1 MATSNNTLRVADLDF
16 FSIRNNL
23 KEFLRSQNTFQDY
36 DFEGSGMSVML
47 DVLAYNTYYNSFYMN
62 MVANE
67 AFLDTAQIRKNI
79 VSHAKL
85 INYVPMSKRGA
96 TAKIDVIVTPGP
108 DEDQAVSF
116 ITLDKWTNFLGADK
130 DQVNY
135 PFVAM
140 HSNTS
145 YKSGGSFVF
154 SNVVIKQGEAVTLQ
168 FPVNANN
175 VSRRFQIPSANVDT
189 STLTIT
195 VQESAYNTQTTEYSL
210 ASDITNIRGNSAV
223 YFLEED
229 QDSFYTIY
237 FGDDYIGQ
245 KPANDSIVIATYV
258 DTVGPKG
265 NNIVRF
271 GLSDTDGIY
280 GFKSNVRVNIIEA
293 SAGGSDKE
301 TDEQVRFRSTNYYTS
316 QNRAVTSGDY
326 EALITKDFPNIEAVS
341 VWGGEDNDPIIYG
354 KVFMS
359 LKTRGYYTLTNLE
372 KENIK
377 TSLITNRNVLTVEPE
392 IVDPEYAFVLIRGSV
407 RYNPNLTT
415 RTQNQILNLIKES
428 VYNYATQELYTFKS
442 TFKLSKLQYYMEQS
456 EPSITSSD
464 IDIFLQRRVKMEIG
478 GTNTYVV
485 NFNTALRK
493 GDFAFK
499 LNSYPTLKV
508 KDSAGI
514 QRDVFIEET
523 PESYTGIES
532 VNIINP
538 GVNYTSKP
546 TLTITGDGTGG
557 EVEPVIVNGRFVS
570 VRVINPGINYTRAF
584 VNIEDSQG
592 SGAVLS
598 VNLKATVG
606 TLRTYYYKPNGEKI
620 IVNSEAGSIDYI
632 SGRVILDSLTP
643 ISMPANDFYDQDVL
657 TINVV
662 PEQGV
667 IVPLRN
673 RILAID
679 TNNIQAI
686 QLDMVAETA

>member
-1 MATSNNTLRVADLDF
+1 MATSNNSLRVADLDF

-23 KEFLRSQNTFQDY
+23 KEYLRSQNTFQDY

-47 DVLAYNTYYNSFYMN
+47 DILAYNTYYNSYYMN

-85 INYVPMSKRGA
+85 INYVPMSMRGA
-96 TAKIDVIVTPGP
+96 TAEVTVTVTPGP
-108 DEDQAVSF
+108 DEDQIINY
-116 ITLDKWTNFLGADK
+116 ITLDKWTTFLGADK
-130 DQVNY
+130 EQVNY
-135 PFVAM
+135 PFVALN
-140 HSNTS
+140 SNTA
-145 YKSGGSFVF
+145 YKSNGSFVF
-154 SNVVIKQGEAVTLQ
+154 SNVIVKQGEAVTLQ
-168 FPVNANN
+168 FPVYANN
-175 VSRRFQIPSANVDT
+175 TSRRFQIPSSNVDT
-189 STLTIT
+189 STLTVS
-195 VQESAYNTQTTEYSL
+195 VQESSSNNTTTEYTL
-210 ASDITNIRGNSAV
+210 ASDITQILANSAV

-229 QDSFYTIY
+229 QDSYYTVY
-237 FGDDYIGQ
+237 FGDDYIGK
-245 KPANDSIVIATYV
+245 KPANGSIVIATYV

-265 NNIVRF
+265 NNIVRM
-271 GLSDTDGIY
+271 GLSDAAGVA
-280 GFKSNVRVNIIEA
+280 GFRSNVKVTVTQ
-293 SAGGSDKE
+293 SSTGGTDKE
-301 TDEQVRFRSTNYYTS
+301 TVEQVRFRSTNYYTS

-354 KVFMS
+354 RVFMS

-372 KENIK
+372 KEEIK
-377 TSLITNRNVLTVEPE
+377 NSLITNRNVLTVEPD
-392 IVDPEYAFVLIRGSV
+392 IVDPEYAFVLIRGVV

-428 VYNYATQELYTFKS
+428 IYNYATQELYTFKS
-442 TFKLSKLQYYMEQS
+442 TFKLSKMQYYIEQS
-456 EPSITSSD
+456 EASITSSD

-478 GTNTYVV
+478 GTNTYVI
-485 NFNTALRK
+485 NFNTPLRK
-493 GDFAFK
+493 GDYAFK
-499 LNSYPTLKV
+499 LNSYPTIKV

-523 PESYTGIES
+523 PESYTGID
-532 VNIINP
+532 NITILNP
-538 GVNYTSKP
+538 GINYTSKP
-546 TLTITGDGTGG
+546 TLTITGDGTGAT
-557 EVEPVIVNGRFVS
+557 VEPVIVNGRFIS
-570 VRVINPGINYTRAF
+570 VKVTNPGINYTRAF
-584 VNIEDSQG
+584 VDIVDSQG

-606 TLRTYYYKPNGEKI
+606 TLRTYYYKPNGEKV
-620 IVNSEAGSIDYI
+620 IVNAEAGSIDYI
-632 SGRVILDSLTP
+632 TGRVILDSLTP
-643 ISMPANDFYDQDVL
+643 ISMPANDFYDQDTL

>member
-1 MATSNNTLRVADLDF
+1 MATSNNSLRVADLDF

-23 KEFLRSQNTFQDY
+23 KEYLRSQDTFQDY

-47 DVLAYNTYYNSFYMN
+47 DILAYNTYYNSFYMN
-62 MVANE
+62 MAANE

-85 INYVPMSKRGA
+85 INYVPMSMRGA
-96 TAKIDVIVTPGP
+96 EAMVDVVVTPGP
-108 DEDQAVSF
+108 QEDQTVAY
-116 ITLDKWTNFLGADK
+116 ITLDKWTTFLGADK

-140 HSNTS
+140 HSNTA
-145 YKSGGSFVF
+145 YKSNGSFVF
-154 SNVVIKQGEAVTLQ
+154 SNVIVKQGEAVTLQ
-168 FPVNANN
+168 FPVYANN
-175 VSRRFQIPSANVDT
+175 SSRRFQIPSANVDT

-195 VQESAYNTQTTEYSL
+195 VQESPSNTHTTEYTL
-210 ASDITNIRGNSAV
+210 ASDITQIMANSTI

-229 QDSFYTIY
+229 QDSYYTFY
-237 FGDDYIGQ
+237 FGDDYVG
-245 KPANDSIVIATYV
+245 KRPSNGSIVIATYV

-265 NNIVRF
+265 NNIVRM
-271 GLSDTDGIY
+271 GLSDADGVA
-280 GFKSNVRVNIIEA
+280 GFRSNVKVKVTQA

-301 TDEQVRFRSTNYYTS
+301 TNEQVRFRSTNYYTT

-326 EALITKDFPNIEAVS
+326 EALITKDFPNIESVS
-341 VWGGEDNDPIIYG
+341 VWGGEDNDPIVYG

-359 LKTRGYYTLTNLE
+359 IKTRGYYTLTNLE
-372 KENIK
+372 KEDIK
-377 TSLITNRNVLTVEPE
+377 NALVTNRNVLTVEPD
-392 IVDPEYAFVLIRGSV
+392 IVDPEYVFILIRGAI

-415 RTQNQILNLIKES
+415 RSQNQILNLIKEA
-428 VYNYATQELYTFKS
+428 VYSYATEELYTFKS

-464 IDIFLQRRVKMEIG
+464 VNIFLQRRVKMEIG
-478 GTNTYVV
+478 GTNTYVI
-485 NFNTALRK
+485 NFNTSLRK
-493 GDFAFK
+493 GDYAFK
-499 LNSYPTLKV
+499 LNSYPTIKV
-508 KDSAGI
+508 KDDANI

-523 PESYTGIES
+523 PESYTGIDS
-532 VNIINP
+532 VYVQNP
-538 GVNYTSKP
+538 GMNYTSMP
-546 TLTITGDGTGG
+546 TLSITGDGTGAT
-557 EVEPVIVNGRFVS
+557 VEPVIVNGRFVS
-570 VRVINPGINYTRAF
+570 VKVTNPGINYTRAF
-584 VNIEDSQG
+584 VNVTDSLG

-606 TLRTYYYKPNGEKI
+606 TLRTYYYKPNGEKV
-620 IVNSEAGSIDYI
+620 IVNSSAGTIDYI
-632 SGRVILDSLTP
+632 SGKVILSSLTP

>member
-1 MATSNNTLRVADLDF
+1 MTTANNTLRVADLDF

-23 KEFLRSQNTFQDY
+23 KEYLRNQNTFQDY
-36 DFEGSGMSVML
+36 DFEGSGMSVLL
-47 DVLAYNTYYNSFYMN
+47 DVLAYNTYYNSYYMN

-85 INYVPMSKRGA
+85 INYVPMSMRGA
-96 TAKIDVIVTPGP
+96 EAKVNIIVTPGQ
-108 DEDQAVSF
+108 DEDQVVSF
-116 ITLDKWTNFLGADK
+116 ITLDKWTSFLGADK

-135 PFVAM
+135 PFVAIN
-140 HSNTS
+140 SNTA
-145 YKSGGSFVF
+145 YKSNGSFVF

-168 FPVNANN
+168 FPVAANN
-175 VSRRFQIPSANVDT
+175 YGRRFQIPSANVDT
-189 STLTIT
+189 STLTVS
-195 VQESAYNTQTTEYSL
+195 VQESISNTVTTEYSL
-210 ASDITNIRGNSAV
+210 ATDISDLRSNSTV
-223 YFLEED
+223 YFIEED

-237 FGDDYIGQ
+237 FGDNFIG
-245 KPANDSIVIATYV
+245 KRPANGSIVIATYI
-258 DTVGPKG
+258 DTAGPKG

-271 GLSDTDGIY
+271 GLSDADGVA
-280 GFKSNVRVNIIEA
+280 GFSSNVRVVTIDASTGGANKESIE
-293 SAGGSDKE
+293 
-301 TDEQVRFRSTNYYTS
+301 QIRFRSTNYYTA

-326 EALITKDFPNIEAVS
+326 EALVTKDFPNIEAVS
-341 VWGGEDNDPIIYG
+341 VWGGEDNDPIVYG
-354 KVFMS
+354 RVFMS
-359 LKTRGYYTLTNLE
+359 LKTKGYFTLTNFE

-377 TSLITNRNVLTVEPE
+377 NALIKNRNVLTVEPE
-392 IVDPEYAFVLIRGSV
+392 IVDPEFVFVLIRGTV

-415 RTQNQILNLIKES
+415 RTQNQILSLIKDA
-428 VYNYATQELYTFKS
+428 VYNYATEELYTFKS
-442 TFKLSKLQYYMEQS
+442 TFKLSKMQYFVETS

-464 IDIFLQRRVKMEIG
+464 IDIFLQRRVKLEIG

-485 NFNTALRK
+485 NFNTPLRK

-499 LNSYPTLKV
+499 LNSYPTIKV
-508 KDSAGI
+508 RDSAGI
-514 QRDVFIEET
+514 QRDVYIEET
-523 PESYTGIES
+523 PESYTGIDS
-532 VNIINP
+532 VSIVNP
-538 GVNYTSKP
+538 GINYTSKP
-546 TLTITGDGTGG
+546 TLTVTGDGTGG
-557 EVEPVIVNGRFVS
+557 LVEPVIVNGRFVS
-570 VRVINPGINYTRAF
+570 VRVTNPGINYTRAF

-598 VNLKATVG
+598 VKLKATVG

-620 IVNSEAGSIDYI
+620 IVNNNAGSIDYLT
-632 SGRVILDSLTP
+632 GRVILDSLTP

-673 RILAID
+673 RILAVD